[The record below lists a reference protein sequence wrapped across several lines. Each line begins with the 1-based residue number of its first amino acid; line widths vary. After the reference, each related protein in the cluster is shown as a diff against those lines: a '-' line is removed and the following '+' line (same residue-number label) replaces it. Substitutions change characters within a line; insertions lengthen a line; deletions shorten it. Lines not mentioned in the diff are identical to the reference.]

1 MVYVVSNLHGN
12 YTKFKALLKAIS
24 FKDTDLLY
32 ILGDIVDYGEE
43 SMELIGDLSIR
54 YNVYPIVGE
63 HDYTALRMLT
73 GFEEMLKSGETPDKK
88 FIAEMTEWAADGG
101 QSTLDSFRT
110 LDAEMKEGILDY
122 LTDMTIFEEAEVKG
136 RSYLLVHAG
145 IAGFKP
151 GMTVADLEKMKPEA
165 FFTEP
170 LDLTKRYFDDVTVV
184 VGHNPTTEENG
195 GNGRIFYGNGSV
207 NIDCGEARGGTVGC
221 LRLDDGKEFYV

>member
-1 MVYVVSNLHGN
+1 M
-12 YTKFKALLKAIS
+12 
-24 FKDTDLLY
+24 Y

-63 HDYTALRMLT
+63 HDYTALKMLS
-73 GFEEMLKSGETPDKK
+73 GFEKMLKSGETPDKK
-88 FIAEMTEWAADGG
+88 FITKMTEWTADGG

-110 LDAEMKEGILDY
+110 LDEEMREGIIDY

-136 RSYLLVHAG
+136 EKYLLVHAG
-145 IAGFKP
+145 IAGFKK
-151 GMTVADLEKMKPEA
+151 GIDLEALKPQA

-170 LDLTKRYFDDVTVV
+170 LDMSKKYFDDVTVV
-184 VGHNPTTEENG
+184 VGHVPTTEENG
-195 GNGRIFYGNGSV
+195 GDGKIFYGNGSI

-221 LRLDDGKEFYV
+221 LRLDDMKEFYV